1 MWLINNDVKL
11 IRKLI
16 NWYKEARIEWKSMKW
31 FTYFFIFVYT
41 YNFLYLYIIFFIL
54 IFIYNFIYIFN
65 NNSFSYKLLNF
76 IY

>member
-16 NWYKEARIEWKSMKW
+16 NWYKEIRIEWKSVKW
-31 FTYFFIFVYT
+31 FIYF
-41 YNFLYLYIIFFIL
+41 
-54 IFIYNFIYIFN
+54 FIYNFIYIFN

>member
-16 NWYKEARIEWKSMKW
+16 NWYKEVRIEWKSVKR
-31 FTYFFIFVYT
+31 FTYF
-41 YNFLYLYIIFFIL
+41 
-54 IFIYNFIYIFN
+54 FIYNFIYIIN

>member
-16 NWYKEARIEWKSMKW
+16 DIKKLGLNEKVWNDLLI
-31 FTYFFIFVYT
+31 
-41 YNFLYLYIIFFIL
+41 FLYLYIHIIFFIL

-65 NNSFSYKLLNF
+65 NNSFFHTNY
-76 IY
+76 

>member
-16 NWYKEARIEWKSMKW
+16 NWYKEIRIEWKSVKW
-31 FTYFFIFVYT
+31 FTYF
-41 YNFLYLYIIFFIL
+41 
-54 IFIYNFIYIFN
+54 FIYNFIYIFN

>member
-16 NWYKEARIEWKSMKW
+16 NWYKEIRIEWKSMKW
-31 FTYFFIFVYT
+31 FTYF
-41 YNFLYLYIIFFIL
+41 
-54 IFIYNFIYIFN
+54 FIYNFIYIFN